1 MVLTVSGTGVTVC
14 RASCAGASVGA
25 GAHPG
30 LSERRA
36 HRARRAVL
44 CGRPGAPA
52 RPVRRPG
59 AAHGHG
65 ACLAGGGGAA
75 GGPGA
80 PAYLRGPGAVGLVYK
95 MIRSKRKINKLRGSR
110 SNGGGCTKKRRGAG
124 NKGGRG
130 NAGAS
135 KQHWTWTAKFD
146 PDHYGKHGFKRPQ
159 KMIKKVNPVNLSYL
173 EEQAD
178 NLIES
183 GKASKDGDSI
193 VIDVTEL
200 GYDKVLAKGKITKS
214 FIISAPQ
221 FSASAIEKIEEMGGE
236 AIEL

>member
-1 MVLTVSGTGVTVC
+1 
-14 RASCAGASVGA
+14 
-25 GAHPG
+25 
-30 LSERRA
+30 
-36 HRARRAVL
+36 
-44 CGRPGAPA
+44 
-52 RPVRRPG
+52 
-59 AAHGHG
+59 
-65 ACLAGGGGAA
+65 
-75 GGPGA
+75 
-80 PAYLRGPGAVGLVYK
+80 

-221 FSASAIEKIEEMGGE
+221 FSASAIEKIEEMGG
-236 AIEL
+236 

>member
-1 MVLTVSGTGVTVC
+1 
-14 RASCAGASVGA
+14 
-25 GAHPG
+25 
-30 LSERRA
+30 
-36 HRARRAVL
+36 
-44 CGRPGAPA
+44 
-52 RPVRRPG
+52 
-59 AAHGHG
+59 
-65 ACLAGGGGAA
+65 
-75 GGPGA
+75 
-80 PAYLRGPGAVGLVYK
+80 

-183 GKASKDGDSI
+183 GKQRPDMAPGALHRHATRVAEHIQLTAKLIFKASEQRQRQRQNVALRTRRK
-193 VIDVTEL
+193 
-200 GYDKVLAKGKITKS
+200 AKSMNT
-214 FIISAPQ
+214 
-221 FSASAIEKIEEMGGE
+221 
-236 AIEL
+236 

>member
-1 MVLTVSGTGVTVC
+1 
-14 RASCAGASVGA
+14 
-25 GAHPG
+25 
-30 LSERRA
+30 
-36 HRARRAVL
+36 
-44 CGRPGAPA
+44 
-52 RPVRRPG
+52 
-59 AAHGHG
+59 
-65 ACLAGGGGAA
+65 
-75 GGPGA
+75 
-80 PAYLRGPGAVGLVYK
+80 

-178 NLIES
+178 NL
-183 GKASKDGDSI
+183 
-193 VIDVTEL
+193 
-200 GYDKVLAKGKITKS
+200 
-214 FIISAPQ
+214 
-221 FSASAIEKIEEMGGE
+221 MR
-236 AIEL
+236 